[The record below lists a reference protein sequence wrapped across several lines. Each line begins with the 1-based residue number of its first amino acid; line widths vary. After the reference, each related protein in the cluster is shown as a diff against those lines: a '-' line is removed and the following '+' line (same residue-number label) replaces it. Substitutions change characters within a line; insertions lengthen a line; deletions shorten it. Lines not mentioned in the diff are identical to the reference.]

1 MRRTTP
7 IVLNLII
14 INALAWL
21 AQQMLKSP
29 FDLTNWGALHYFGS
43 SDFKPHQLITTMF
56 LHDTGGIAHILF
68 NMFGLWMFGSILE
81 NRFGSKRFL
90 IFYLI
95 CGLGAG
101 LLTQL
106 TVPYSAELFSKT
118 EAGIRAAT
126 QNNVS
131 AVTIVEAYKQE
142 FSAIGASGA
151 IMGIMA
157 AFAYLYPN
165 AEMYVMLIPIPVKA
179 KYVIPVMVLIDL
191 FGGLQQIPGSNIAH
205 FAHLGGALIGFLLVL
220 FWQRR
225 GEIDSY

>member
-1 MRRTTP
+1 MRNTTP
-7 IVLNLII
+7 VVLNLII
-14 INALAWL
+14 INVLVYL
-21 AQQMLKSP
+21 AQHQFSSP
-29 FDLTNWGALHYFGS
+29 FNLTNWGALHYFQS
-43 SDFKPHQLITTMF
+43 TDFQPHQFLTNMF
-56 LHDTGGIAHILF
+56 MHDTSGLAHILF

-90 IFYLI
+90 FFYMV

-101 LLTQL
+101 ILTQL
-106 TVPYSAELFSKT
+106 TVPYSAEVFSKS
-118 EAGIRAAT
+118 EAGISAAMK
-126 QNNVS
+126 NNLP
-131 AVTIVEAYKQE
+131 AAAIVDIYKQQ

-205 FAHLGGALIGFLLVL
+205 FAHLGGAIVGFLLVL
-220 FWQRR
+220 YWKKKE
-225 GEIDSY
+225 GPLYH